1 MCLFFRINI
10 SCIILH
16 SIVSNPSLTEF
27 PFSSKSQPI
36 PKWPDVLVR
45 NRLAHTTL
53 GQASM
58 EGLEQENRLL
68 KEEVTTMQAKMI
80 EMAATQ
86 T

>member
-1 MCLFFRINI
+1 
-10 SCIILH
+10 
-16 SIVSNPSLTEF
+16 
-27 PFSSKSQPI
+27 
-36 PKWPDVLVR
+36 
-45 NRLAHTTL
+45 
-53 GQASM
+53 M